1 MFDKTIRWV
10 AAVTLALLPATAL
23 ADDDF
28 MVFGG
33 DTYVSGQTANLDA
46 DSSRSAFVSGFS
58 ASIDAAVTKDA
69 HIAGGHVSVDAPVSG
84 DLYAAGFWIA
94 IDGPV
99 GGDLSASGYSVSLER
114 KATVGGN
121 SRIAARSVDID
132 ADLAGSLL
140 AVAQDVTVNGTITGD
155 VMLAVDNLTFGPNA
169 RIDGLL
175 SYVGPQDIEIPES
188 VISADRVTHRRI
200 AGAALSSLARMTA
213 AGEALHDLR
222 ENGAVRT
229 AAEIA
234 AGKEAVK
241 IAGEMT
247 FGHDEDNVWALLAGF
262 LVTLIAYVIIAAIF
276 FNFAPARTEAVRA
289 RLMAKPF
296 ASLCYG
302 FLALSMLVGA
312 VPVAAITIVGVVLI
326 PFVILLIVAACILSY
341 LVAAYA
347 FAWGILSR
355 IKPISPSLT
364 NKLLA
369 TAAGIVLLS
378 MTHYLW
384 FFGWIINLA
393 VVLTGLGAIAA
404 FCGKRAMARRAE
416 SGPGSTATTDEAEN
430 PKVAGSAEG
439 EESPDR
445 P

>member
-1 MFDKTIRWV
+1 MMDRTIRLAA
-10 AAVTLALLPATAL
+10 AAVLALLPATAL
-23 ADDDF
+23 ADDDL

-33 DTYVSGQTANLDA
+33 DTYVSGQTANLDT
-46 DSSRSAFVSGFS
+46 DSGRSAFVSGFS

-99 GGDLSASGYSVSLER
+99 GGDLSASGYSVSLE
-114 KATVGGN
+114 KNATIGGN
-121 SRIAARSVDID
+121 SRIAARTIEID

-140 AVAQDVTVNGTITGD
+140 AVAQDITINTEITGD

-169 RIDGLL
+169 KIDGLL

-200 AGAALSSLARMTA
+200 AGAALSSLAQMTA

-234 AGKEAVK
+234 AGKEVVK
-241 IAGEMT
+241 VAGEKT
-247 FGHDEDNVWALLAGF
+247 FGHDDDNVWALLAGF
-262 LVTLIAYVIIAAIF
+262 LVTLIAYVIVAAIF
-276 FNFAPARTEAVRA
+276 FNFAPARTETIRV

-312 VPVAAITIVGVVLI
+312 VPVAAITIVGIVLI

-347 FAWGILSR
+347 FAWGILSK

-378 MTHYLW
+378 LTHYLW

-393 VVLTGLGAIAA
+393 VVLIGLGAIAA
-404 FCGKRAMARRAE
+404 VCGKGMMARREE
-416 SGPGSTATTDEAEN
+416 SGNVPVSPAAVEDKPADGSPASDASFD
-430 PKVAGSAEG
+430 PKI
-439 EESPDR
+439 
-445 P
+445 

>member
-1 MFDKTIRWV
+1 MIDTAKRLLTV
-10 AAVTLALLPATAL
+10 ALLALIPSVVF
-23 ADDDF
+23 ADDDV

-33 DTYVSGQTANLDA
+33 DTYASGKMSNLDTN
-46 DSSRSAFVSGFS
+46 SPRSAFVSGFS
-58 ASIDAAVTKDA
+58 ASLDGPVAKDA

-84 DLYAAGFWIA
+84 DLYAAGVWVTV
-94 IDGPV
+94 DGPV
-99 GGDLSASGYSVSLER
+99 GGDLSVSAYSVAVET

-121 SRIAARSVDID
+121 SRIAARSVEID
-132 ADLAGSLL
+132 SDLAGSLL
-140 AVAQDVTVNGTITGD
+140 AVAQDVTINGTITGD
-155 VMLAVDNLTFGPNA
+155 VMLAVDNLTFGPDA
-169 RIDGLL
+169 KIAGLL

-188 VISADRVTHRRI
+188 VIAADRVIHRRV
-200 AGAALSSLARMTA
+200 AGAALSSLAQMTA

-222 ENGAVRT
+222 ENGTVRT

-241 IAGEMT
+241 IAGEET
-247 FGHDEDNVWALLAGF
+247 FGHDDGFWALLAGF
-262 LVTLIAYVIIAAIF
+262 LVTLIAYVIVAAIF
-276 FNFAPARTEAVRA
+276 FNFVPERTEATRA
-289 RLMAKPF
+289 RLMAKPL

-312 VPVAAITIVGVVLI
+312 VPVAAITIVGIVFI
-326 PFVILLIVAACILSY
+326 PFVVLAIFVACVLAY

-347 FAWGILSR
+347 FAWAILSR

-393 VVLTGLGAIAA
+393 VVLMGLGALAA
-404 FCGKRAMARRAE
+404 VCGRRML
-416 SGPGSTATTDEAEN
+416 SRKDGPTATGPEN
-430 PKVAGSAEG
+430 IEPQGAPARENGEGPAGQ
-439 EESPDR
+439 P
-445 P
+445 